1 MVAASFVPN
10 LGCATFREFSLDDYA
25 ATVVDN
31 QCFRS
36 TAAKLNL
43 VIRADRQT
51 GRACAAGGRRNLED
65 FLDME
70 RCTRRDHEDR
80 TVTSADVRY
89 GQIELLVSRIPLA
102 LLYAVGE
109 DLITPGI
116 LAVELN
122 LSQNLESLG

>member
-1 MVAASFVPN
+1 MIAAGIVPN
-10 LGCATFREFSLDDYA
+10 LVGATFRQFSLDDDA
-25 ATVVDN
+25 ATVVHN
-31 QCFRS
+31 QCVRS

-70 RCTRRDHEDR
+70 RCARRDHEDR

-89 GQIELLVSRIPLA
+89 RQVELLVSRIPLA
-102 LLYAVGE
+102 LLDAVGE

-116 LAVELN
+116 LAIEGD
-122 LSQNLESLG
+122 LSQNLVSLG